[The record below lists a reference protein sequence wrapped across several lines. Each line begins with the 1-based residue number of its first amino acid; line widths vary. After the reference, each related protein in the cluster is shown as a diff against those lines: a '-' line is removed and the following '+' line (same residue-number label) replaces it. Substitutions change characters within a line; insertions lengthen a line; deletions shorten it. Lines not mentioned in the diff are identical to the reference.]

1 MNGMRALLGTAMLA
15 TLLAAPLTFVAGDA
29 SAQAQCRQKCTD
41 EEQACLKRTGN
52 KGQCG
57 GKAGQC
63 LAKCK

>member
-1 MNGMRALLGTAMLA
+1 MLRIKAMTGVLA
-15 TLLAAPLTFVAGDA
+15 IVAGTLLVAAPQPAA
-29 SAQAQCRQKCTD
+29 AQAQCREKCIS